1 MSYTREYEDG
11 KDTVIF
17 LTKDDQQELMGNENT
32 VLEDEVCLLS
42 FLKQHVLRLDACTGD
57 DKLIAER
64 NVLAYTIGGGD
75 ERSY

>member
-32 VLEDEVCLLS
+32 VLEDEVC
-42 FLKQHVLRLDACTGD
+42 F
-57 DKLIAER
+57 
-64 NVLAYTIGGGD
+64 
-75 ERSY
+75 